1 MPSLFQREGEGSS
14 GGGGQ
19 EGGGERGVVS
29 GPARLEEEAHP
40 TTEQDIARHSLG
52 ARSETLQAHKHYS
65 IIRVLCI
72 EILC

>member
-1 MPSLFQREGEGSS
+1 MMSSLFQREREGSS

-40 TTEQDIARHSLG
+40 TTEQNIASVQDQRHC
-52 ARSETLQAHKHYS
+52 KHTN
-65 IIRVLCI
+65 IIP
-72 EILC
+72 

>member
-1 MPSLFQREGEGSS
+1 MMSSLFQREGEGSS

-40 TTEQDIARHSLG
+40 TTEQDIASGKIRDT
-52 ARSETLQAHKHYS
+52 ANTRTLFYT
-65 IIRVLCI
+65 CI
-72 EILC
+72 YFVYYFY